1 MKSNPQDTQIK
12 EKDAVMVNYGMNGKV
27 ALVTGASGG
36 IGRAAALA
44 FAASE
49 AAVLVCDVNQAGG
62 EETVDLI
69 TQMGG
74 KARFQACDVSNP
86 DQVKARILELQP

>member
-1 MKSNPQDTQIK
+1 MKSNRCGTQIK
-12 EKDAVMVNYGMNGKV
+12 EKGVGMVNYGMNGKV

-49 AAVLVCDVNQAGG
+49 AAVLVSDVNAEGGAETVAMIEAMDARKRAGG
-62 EETVDLI
+62 
-69 TQMGG
+69 
-74 KARFQACDVSNP
+74 
-86 DQVKARILELQP
+86 